1 VNLKTA
7 AAKLGVHYQ
16 TAYKWI
22 RTGELVA
29 VKVAG
34 GYEVSDDAIEQ
45 FRRRRA
51 AMVRVVSTDDHQN
64 GAVADSPH
72 VTRDQAIETLQSMI
86 ENVDNDASVVWT
98 TATRFCAEAVGDS
111 STFVLRDA
119 ATLRLEVVAFHHA
132 DPERLLLVAS
142 ILGDGVR
149 SGGAGFGTRALT
161 SGEVVHL
168 RHVSQLAV
176 RQSVL
181 PEYHQHLDTVGIYSV
196 VAAPVRSN
204 GRIVGVLS
212 VFRDSPGNPLDTA
225 DRDFVVAVAGLVGTA
240 MDVAEARR
248 AARLLRRTLKEQL
261 EHAVAAANGGD
272 TRAAMLEVFRTVDA
286 ERSAAVLEPG
296 GTVLAATRRYAAA
309 HASSPDRL
317 TGRPVESLL
326 PDDEVALEAAQRAR
340 VVEGELDFAERTRRL
355 AGDPADPALRIFEA
369 SVRHPD
375 GRLVA
380 IVETA
385 AAP

>member
-7 AAKLGVHYQ
+7 AGKLGVHYQ

-51 AMVRVVSTDDHQN
+51 AMVRLVSVSDRDDA
-64 GAVADSPH
+64 GAEESLADARAH
-72 VTRDQAIETLQSMI
+72 AIETLRTMI
-86 ENVDNDASVVWT
+86 ERVDNDASVIWT
-98 TATRFCAEAVGDS
+98 TATRFCAEVVGDS
-111 STFVLRDA
+111 STFVLRDST
-119 ATLRLEVVAFHHA
+119 TLGLDVVAYHHA

-149 SGGAGFGTRALT
+149 SGGAGFGTRALA

-168 RHVSQLAV
+168 RHVSQLTV
-176 RQSVL
+176 RQTVL
-181 PEYHQHLDTVGIYSV
+181 PEYHQHLDDVGIYSV
-196 VAAPVRSN
+196 VAAPVRSG

-225 DRDFVVAVAGLVGTA
+225 DRDFVVEVAELVGRA
-240 MDVAEARR
+240 MDAADSRR
-248 AARLLRRTLKEQL
+248 AARVLRRVLKEQL
-261 EHAVAAANGGD
+261 EHAVAVANGGD
-272 TRAAMLEVFRTVDA
+272 ARAAILEVFRSVDA

-309 HASSPDRL
+309 HASSPDSL

-326 PDDEVALEAAQRAR
+326 PADEVELEVAQRQR
-340 VVEGELDFAERTRRL
+340 VVGGELDFAERTRRL
-355 AGDPADPALRIFEA
+355 GGRADPPLRVFEA
-369 SVRHPD
+369 SVRYPD

-385 AAP
+385 AAG